1 MEKSFKI
8 TLADGTQLKN
18 LKLNGNNYISK
29 TEITE
34 DYFKGKLSKIIFH
47 NNQPIFHIEFSK
59 FLTTFV
65 KFLFLYKYTPSFSL
79 I

>member
-34 DYFKGKLSKIIFH
+34 DYFKLFIMKMAII
-47 NNQPIFHIEFSK
+47 
-59 FLTTFV
+59 
-65 KFLFLYKYTPSFSL
+65 LY
-79 I
+79 